1 MEAGQNNY
9 IQYNNNNNIDIQ
21 KPTIIIDGI
30 GFYAPYLLFLTTIL
44 YSWTRKVYL
53 MGYLVF
59 FTANT
64 LLNKLLKLTFREHRP
79 TDYQIFADFE
89 KTTGEEI
96 FGMPSGHAQSVSFSI
111 IFLYLLTNSM
121 TLFLITTFIGSICIY
136 QRWKYRRHTI
146 KQLVIGTFIGAIF
159 GRIAYYLI
167 TKHLKTKTQIQ
178 PQIQI

>member
-1 MEAGQNNY
+1 MEAGQNLH
-9 IQYNNNNNIDIQ
+9 IQYNNIDIR

-30 GFYAPYLLFLTTIL
+30 GFYAPYLMFLTTFF
-44 YSWTRKVYL
+44 YSWNRKVYL

-59 FTANT
+59 FAANT
-64 LLNKLLKLTFREHRP
+64 LLNKLLKLTFREPRP

-96 FGMPSGHAQSVSFSI
+96 FGMPSGHAQSVAFSI
-111 IFLYLLTNSM
+111 TFLYLLTNHT
-121 TLFLITTFIGSICIY
+121 TLFLITSFIGSICVY

-146 KQLVIGTFIGAIF
+146 NQLVIGSFIGAVF

-167 TKHLKTKTQIQ
+167 TKYLKTKTQIQ